1 MMSPA
6 LGILILMVAAIA
18 AILSG
23 VAVFTNV
30 RIEEPPKDDPR
41 IPQILDAV
49 NEIKTL
55 VDDIHQFLPVMERKI
70 ERDGK
75 DIKSEMKE
83 SFDKVV
89 LLLDKIMHTEES
101 E

>member
-1 MMSPA
+1 LLVS
-6 LGILILMVAAIA
+6 AIA

-41 IPQILDAV
+41 IQQILDCV
-49 NEIKTL
+49 NEIKSL
-55 VDDIHQFLPVMERKI
+55 ADDIHQFLPIVERKI
-70 ERDGK
+70 DK
-75 DIKSEMKE
+75 DTKESRAEMKE

-89 LLLDKIMHTEES
+89 MYLDKLLHADDDTD
-101 E
+101 

>member
-1 MMSPA
+1 MSPA
-6 LGILILMVAAIA
+6 IGILILLVASIA

-23 VAVFTNV
+23 VAIFTNV

-41 IPQILDAV
+41 IPQILDSV
-49 NEIKTL
+49 NEMKAF

-75 DIKSEMKE
+75 DTRTEMKE
-83 SFDKVV
+83 SFDKVILLMDKV
-89 LLLDKIMHTEES
+89 LHMDENE
-101 E
+101 

>member
-1 MMSPA
+1 MSPTI
-6 LGILILMVAAIA
+6 GILILLVATIA

-41 IPQILDAV
+41 IQQILDGV

-55 VDDIHQFLPVMERKI
+55 VDDIHQFLPIVERKI
-70 ERDGK
+70 DK
-75 DIKSEMKE
+75 DNKDARAEMKE

-89 LLLDKIMHTEES
+89 LLLDKISHAVDNE
-101 E
+101 

>member
-1 MMSPA
+1 MMSPT

-75 DIKSEMKE
+75 DSRTEMKE

-89 LLLDKIMHTEES
+89 LILDKILHAEES